1 MEWLD
6 ILTKILAIGFL
17 LSLSWNAS
25 EGKRYAKEARDQLA
39 KSNKSSPGKV
49 IACPYGYGEC
59 EAFPLGV
66 KPCLSEEETGTNPAD
81 HMAGGGDDEAPPV
94 P

>member
-1 MEWLD
+1 MELID
-6 ILTKILAIGFL
+6 ALCKLLAAGFL
-17 LSLSWNAS
+17 LSVSWNAS

-39 KSNKSSPGKV
+39 SKQNKRPEHV

-59 EAFPLGV
+59 EAFPFGT
-66 KPCLSEEETGTNPAD
+66 KPCKAPHHSADGPAEEEARC
-81 HMAGGGDDEAPPV
+81 GDDEAPPV